1 MSQPPHSPA
10 TDEDVRRSIRD
21 AMQRLIEG
29 NPIRSDGKLTIKSL
43 ATEAGVKRWVLTHK
57 FKDLQDEFRARIV
70 SHGAV
75 PETLK
80 TVLVE
85 NTGLKARV
93 ERQQQE
99 LKQAKAELGRYAR
112 IVQVQALENQ
122 TLQEQLRTLTAELTA
137 HSTADEPN

>member
-1 MSQPPHSPA
+1 MPQPPHPPA

-57 FKDLQDEFRARIV
+57 FKDLQDEFRARIA
-70 SHGAV
+70 SQGAV
-75 PETLK
+75 PESLK
-80 TVLVE
+80 KVLDE
-85 NTGLKARV
+85 NAGLKDRV
-93 ERQQQE
+93 QRQRQDLQ
-99 LKQAKAELGRYAR
+99 QAKAELDRYAR

-122 TLQEQLRTLTAELTA
+122 ALQEQLRSLMAELTA
-137 HSTADEPN
+137 HATSNEPN